1 VFSVKVKQSASDNY
15 IQRGKM
21 GENLGTSWLG
31 WRVERREEACRKKGT
46 WFSECIGTQKNQ
58 SAKAF
63 DDPLIQR

>member
-1 VFSVKVKQSASDNY
+1 
-15 IQRGKM
+15 M

-31 WRVERREEACRKKGT
+31 WRVERREEACRKKGA